1 MNMTMNEK
9 DTLSKG
15 FHIRHLSHRTKT
27 SFDSYG
33 NAIKFIILNIVFE
46 AHNEN
51 LKDTLNQSL
60 ENFKKYNF
68 CLDKEKLENYYKEKF
83 ENYFYS
89 DNDTKEK
96 LKKPQDFWVEGYTFN
111 QDVLCD
117 NIHYIEKFDVYQFH
131 SYLQDNPLVRGAIQ
145 YLEDMK
151 QGEKNISRFEEWSI
165 FESILNTLVFWWD

>member
-9 DTLSKG
+9 DTQSKG

-27 SFDSYG
+27 SCNIYG
-33 NAIKFIILNIVFE
+33 DTIKYVMLNIVFE
-46 AHNEN
+46 VYNEN
-51 LKDTLNQSL
+51 LKDTLNKSL
-60 ENFKKYNF
+60 ENFRKYNF
-68 CLDKEKLENYYKEKF
+68 CLDKEKLENY
-83 ENYFYS
+83 FYS
-89 DNDTKEK
+89 DNDIKET
-96 LKKPQDFWVEGYTFN
+96 LKKPQDFWIEGYTFN

-151 QGEKNISRFEEWSI
+151 QGEKNISRFEEWNV